1 MADAVKIPIRNLPKY
16 MAELREGFGP
26 ALLAGLTSAAA
37 RSVSRLVQETDRKGV
52 VNTRRLVNSWNFS
65 PAYSTGKASAV
76 IRVFNDAPYSGVME
90 LGRRP
95 GRKLPWLRAKPV
107 EEQPIYLW
115 CISKLGM
122 TEEDA
127 KKAAWPIAWSI
138 KRKGIKGRRI
148 MADILDELSKLG
160 AEEVAQSLRRAVMK
174 ARRAAARA
182 AKGLPPAKPRLPKGG
197 S

>member
-52 VNTRRLVNSWNFS
+52 VNTRRLVNSWSFS

-90 LGRRP
+90 LGRRA
-95 GRKLPWLRAKPV
+95 GRKMPWLRAKPV

-127 KKAAWPIAWSI
+127 KKAAWPIAHSI

-148 MADILDELSKLG
+148 MADILRELGQLG
-160 AEEVAQSLRRAVMK
+160 AREVSSELDRAVRK
-174 ARRAAARA
+174 ARR
-182 AKGLPPAKPRLPKGG
+182 GLPVASARLPRGG

>member
-52 VNTRRLVNSWNFS
+52 VNNRVLVNAWDYS

-76 IRVFNDAPYSGVME
+76 IRVFNSAPYSGVME

-107 EEQPIYLW
+107 EEQPIY
-115 CISKLGM
+115 S
-122 TEEDA
+122 
-127 KKAAWPIAWSI
+127 
-138 KRKGIKGRRI
+138 
-148 MADILDELSKLG
+148 G
-160 AEEVAQSLRRAVMK
+160 ASQSS
-174 ARRAAARA
+174 
-182 AKGLPPAKPRLPKGG
+182 G
-197 S
+197 